1 MLAKERHIIKQWKK
15 NINMPY
21 IPKGRKVKQTK
32 LNDTRQRARIP
43 GYNSPAILLGTRGGI
58 TRKKLKQI
66 VERMKDNKALKD
78 KRPVANIQSHS
89 RVLGE
94 RRAITATDVS
104 TRIVRRYLMKPFGK
118 SNTTPQQRKIISSII
133 THRSNQLIQGTK
145 IRVRPD
151 MRVLLLDL
159 MKSHESQGYEKTK
172 KILETLANRGKSL
185 TNMTK
190 KSKTLN
196 DVFYN
201 VSPKIHVPL
210 QLFELY
216 TEKEL
221 ISEVKTQI
229 PKRQKELE
237 QLKKLQLQHNNAYV
251 KEIEQQIQ
259 HMKKLTNNE

>member
-1 MLAKERHIIKQWKK
+1 
-15 NINMPY
+15 
-21 IPKGRKVKQTK
+21 
-32 LNDTRQRARIP
+32 
-43 GYNSPAILLGTRGGI
+43 
-58 TRKKLKQI
+58 
-66 VERMKDNKALKD
+66 
-78 KRPVANIQSHS
+78 
-89 RVLGE
+89 
-94 RRAITATDVS
+94 
-104 TRIVRRYLMKPFGK
+104 
-118 SNTTPQQRKIISSII
+118 
-133 THRSNQLIQGTK
+133 
-145 IRVRPD
+145 
-151 MRVLLLDL
+151 
-159 MKSHESQGYEKTK
+159 
-172 KILETLANRGKSL
+172 
-185 TNMTK
+185 MTK